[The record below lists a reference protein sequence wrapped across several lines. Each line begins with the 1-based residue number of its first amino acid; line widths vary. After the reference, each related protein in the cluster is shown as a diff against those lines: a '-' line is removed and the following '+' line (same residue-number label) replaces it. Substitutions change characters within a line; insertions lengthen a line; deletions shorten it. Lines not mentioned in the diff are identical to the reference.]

1 MILMARV
8 EGGGSG
14 SRNRGRK
21 YASVVKLNDTTA
33 RSGVAILLFY
43 VLHFLL
49 LCGMVHNKRNGMARR
64 FILLFC
70 LGLGGKA

>member
-21 YASVVKLNDTTA
+21 YALVIKLKDTTA
-33 RSGVAILLFY
+33 RSGVFGGGGGYFAFLR
-43 VLHFLL
+43 LHFLFL
-49 LCGMVHNKRNGMARR
+49 RGTVHNKRNGIARR
-64 FILLFC
+64 FIF
-70 LGLGGKA
+70 AFA